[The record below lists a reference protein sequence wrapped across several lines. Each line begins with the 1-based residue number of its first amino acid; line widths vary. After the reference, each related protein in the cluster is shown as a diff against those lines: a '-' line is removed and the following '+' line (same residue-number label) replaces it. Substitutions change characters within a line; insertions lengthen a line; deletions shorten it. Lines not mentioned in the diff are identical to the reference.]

1 MPFTTLS
8 YIPKLPFDPPD
19 SVPIHEFLFSGGDEY
34 GRYPIVD
41 SLPPFT
47 CGITGKSH
55 SAANVKDRIE
65 WLSAAL
71 ASELGFDV
79 NNGSEF
85 DKVIG
90 LFSFNTI
97 DTMLVSWA
105 AHRFSG
111 ISSPI
116 SPSYSTAELTR
127 QLKAVKCKALF
138 TCATLFP
145 TALEAAL
152 AAGIPKAHVYLLEI
166 PEKALKGANV
176 PSDIKSVYHLV
187 AEGK

>member
-1 MPFTTLS
+1 MPFTTPS

-19 SVPIHEFLFSGGDEY
+19 SVPIHEFLFHDGDDY
-34 GRYPIVD
+34 GRYPIAD

-55 SAANVKDRIE
+55 SAANVKHRIE

-90 LFSFNTI
+90 LFSFNTVC
-97 DTMLVSWA
+97 TWA
-105 AHRFSG
+105 LDR
-111 ISSPI
+111 
-116 SPSYSTAELTR
+116 
-127 QLKAVKCKALF
+127 LF
-138 TCATLFP
+138 T
-145 TALEAAL
+145 
-152 AAGIPKAHVYLLEI
+152 
-166 PEKALKGANV
+166 N
-176 PSDIKSVYHLV
+176 
-187 AEGK
+187 